1 MANTLKPKRR
11 SADGTLPTTADLADG
26 EMAVNTVARVVVVR
40 VGAAIQTV
48 ANYFSGAWADVTGK
62 PTTLTGYGITDAAP
76 LARTISTTAPLTGG
90 GDLSANRTLAISPAT
105 TSAAGSMSAADK
117 LKLDGLS
124 GGGATANIP
133 RNLQNGNY
141 TFVAG
146 DLGSM
151 RYKSNSTAY
160 TYTVDA
166 SVFAAGDVFYVS
178 NEGTA
183 NNITIAQ
190 GSGVSLTYAG
200 AVTAGN
206 RIVTPGGVACVMMTS
221 ASAGKVFGAGVA

>member
-1 MANTLKPKRR
+1 MAVRKPLVVLGDNHIGELP
-11 SADGTLPTTADLADG
+11 SGDTLPLGPVGDL
-26 EMAVNTVARVVVVR
+26 VA
-40 VGAAIQTV
+40 GTNI
-48 ANYFSGAWADVTGK
+48 
-62 PTTLTGYGITDAAP
+62 TLTG
-76 LARTISTTAPLTGG
+76 TTAGRLIGSGNVTIAATG
-90 GDLSANRTLAISPAT
+90 
-105 TSAAGSMSAADK
+105 
-117 LKLDGLS
+117 

-160 TYTVDA
+160 TYTVAA